1 MEIKK
6 GIGVSPGV
14 VIGTAV
20 VLDAEDLVVP
30 RRQVEPEQAA
40 GEVERLGRALADSTT
55 ELVELRDSVVA
66 KHGKEVGG
74 IFDFHMG
81 ALKDKSL
88 LKQII
93 TEITKNRSS
102 AEYAVSTVTRRY
114 AQDLLKRA
122 DAAVGEGAGAR

>member
-30 RRQVEPEQAA
+30 RRRVEPAETPA
-40 GEVERLGRALADSTT
+40 EIERLARAITESSS

-66 KHGKEVGG
+66 KHGKEIGG
-74 IFDFHMG
+74 IFDFHLG
-81 ALKDKSL
+81 LLKDKSL
-88 LKQII
+88 LKQI
-93 TEITKNRSS
+93 
-102 AEYAVSTVTRRY
+102 
-114 AQDLLKRA
+114 
-122 DAAVGEGAGAR
+122 VGE